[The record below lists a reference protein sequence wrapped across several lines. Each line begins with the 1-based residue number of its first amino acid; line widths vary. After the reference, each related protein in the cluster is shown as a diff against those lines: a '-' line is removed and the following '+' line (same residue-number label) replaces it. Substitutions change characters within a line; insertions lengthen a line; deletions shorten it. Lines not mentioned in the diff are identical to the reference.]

1 MRQFP
6 SFVLRAALLFLVV
19 AFPAAAAV
27 GIAVGN
33 GTERLPATSSGVV
46 SKTVVSSKTRLV
58 FAVGLEGSGH
68 NYLAGAFLSMFRGH
82 QRVTRLDE
90 CRLSWEFYL
99 VRSMTNSP
107 EEYAQALARAR
118 EGMRALAV
126 EGENLTSLGGIAT
139 LFQLGSP
146 PECKYIGML
155 SYPNFTGGD
164 KVFRYI
170 DLRMVAELAEA
181 EGVDLRVVYLQR
193 SARDIMIANTIHRD
207 FQK

>member
-1 MRQFP
+1 MHQFN
-6 SFVLRAALLFLVV
+6 SLIVRAALFFL
-19 AFPAAAAV
+19 AV
-27 GIAVGN
+27 GVPDASASDVAISVD
-33 GTERLPATSSGVV
+33 TKLLPATLSGVV

-68 NYLAGAFLSMFRGH
+68 NYLAGAFLAMFNSH
-82 QRVTRLDE
+82 PRVTRLDE

-99 VRSMTNSP
+99 VKSMKESP
-107 EEYAQALARAR
+107 ENYAQALARAR

-146 PECKYIGML
+146 PECKYLGML

-164 KVFRYI
+164 KVFRYV